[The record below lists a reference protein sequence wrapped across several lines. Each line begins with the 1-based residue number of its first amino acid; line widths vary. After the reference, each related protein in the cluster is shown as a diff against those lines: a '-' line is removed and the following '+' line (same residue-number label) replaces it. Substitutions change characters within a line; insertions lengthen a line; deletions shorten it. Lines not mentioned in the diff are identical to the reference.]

1 MNKKMKYNN
10 QFVMVGKSD
19 EEDSRPFVW
28 KCLDEIGKRVEQ
40 LREDA
45 ARVEAEKKALL
56 SMLQD
61 IQDEKVRNM
70 PEVEVEEIEAMTER
84 LVCRCLTVEIG
95 ILTPRTAE
103 QESALTKV
111 NTIMHEMEH
120 QFNLNIEKS
129 LQRAKAYLNAC
140 LSEPVGAHIDHRF
153 QGMIIECNI
162 DDQKKIRK
170 RLECLVE
177 QYSPGEDMKG

>member
-1 MNKKMKYNN
+1 
-10 QFVMVGKSD
+10 
-19 EEDSRPFVW
+19 
-28 KCLDEIGKRVEQ
+28 
-40 LREDA
+40 
-45 ARVEAEKKALL
+45 
-56 SMLQD
+56 
-61 IQDEKVRNM
+61 
-70 PEVEVEEIEAMTER
+70 MTER

-95 ILTPRTAE
+95 ISTPRTAE

>member
-1 MNKKMKYNN
+1 MKHNN
-10 QFVMVGKSD
+10 QFVMVGTSG

-28 KCLDEIGKRVEQ
+28 KCLDEIGKRVEK

-45 ARVEAEKKALL
+45 VKLEAEKKVLL

-61 IQDEKVRNM
+61 VQDKNSRNM

-84 LVCRCLTVEIG
+84 LICRCLTVDIG
-95 ILTPRTAE
+95 IITPRTEE
-103 QESALTKV
+103 QETALNKV
-111 NTIMHEMEH
+111 NKLMHEIEH
-120 QFNLNIEKS
+120 QFNLDIQKT
-129 LQRAKAYLNAC
+129 LHRAKAYLNAC

-177 QYSPGEDMKG
+177 QYSSSEDLNK

>member
-1 MNKKMKYNN
+1 MKHNN
-10 QFVMVGKSD
+10 QFVMVGTSG

-28 KCLDEIGKRVEQ
+28 KCLDEIGKRVEK

-45 ARVEAEKKALL
+45 VKLEAEKKVLL

-61 IQDEKVRNM
+61 VQDKNSRNM

-84 LVCRCLTVEIG
+84 LICRCLTVDIG
-95 ILTPRTAE
+95 IITPRTEE
-103 QESALTKV
+103 QETALNKV
-111 NTIMHEMEH
+111 NKLMHEIEH
-120 QFNLNIEKS
+120 QFNLDIQKT
-129 LQRAKAYLNAC
+129 LHRAKAYLNAC

-170 RLECLVE
+170 RLELLVE
-177 QYSPGEDMKG
+177 QYSSSEDLNK

>member
-1 MNKKMKYNN
+1 MKHNN
-10 QFVMVGKSD
+10 QFVMVGTSG

-28 KCLDEIGKRVEQ
+28 KCLDEIGKRVEK

-45 ARVEAEKKALL
+45 VKLEAEKKVLL

-61 IQDEKVRNM
+61 VQDKNSRNM

-84 LVCRCLTVEIG
+84 LICRCLTVDIG
-95 ILTPRTAE
+95 IITPRTEE
-103 QESALTKV
+103 QETALNKV
-111 NTIMHEMEH
+111 NKLMHEIEH
-120 QFNLNIEKS
+120 QFNLDIQKT
-129 LQRAKAYLNAC
+129 LHRAKAYLNAC
-140 LSEPVGAHIDHRF
+140 LSEPVGAHIDHCF

-177 QYSPGEDMKG
+177 QYSSSEDLNK

>member
-1 MNKKMKYNN
+1 MEK
-10 QFVMVGKSD
+10 
-19 EEDSRPFVW
+19 
-28 KCLDEIGKRVEQ
+28 

-45 ARVEAEKKALL
+45 VKLEAEKKVLL

-61 IQDEKVRNM
+61 VQDKNNRNM
-70 PEVEVEEIEAMTER
+70 PEVEVEEIEAMAER
-84 LVCRCLTVEIG
+84 LVCRCLTVDIG
-95 ILTPRTAE
+95 IITPRTEE
-103 QESALTKV
+103 QETALNKV
-111 NTIMHEMEH
+111 NKLMHEIEQ
-120 QFNLNIEKS
+120 QFNLDIQKT
-129 LQRAKAYLNAC
+129 LHRAKAYLNAC

-177 QYSPGEDMKG
+177 TYSPSEDLNG

>member
-1 MNKKMKYNN
+1 MKHNN
-10 QFVMVGKSD
+10 QFVMVGTSG

-28 KCLDEIGKRVEQ
+28 KCLDEIGKRVEK

-45 ARVEAEKKALL
+45 VKLEAEKKVLL

-61 IQDEKVRNM
+61 VQDKNNRNM
-70 PEVEVEEIEAMTER
+70 PEVEVEEIEAMAER
-84 LVCRCLTVEIG
+84 LICRCLTVDIG
-95 ILTPRTAE
+95 IITPRTEE
-103 QESALTKV
+103 QETALNKV
-111 NTIMHEMEH
+111 NKLMHDIEH
-120 QFNLNIEKS
+120 QFNLDIQKT
-129 LQRAKAYLNAC
+129 LHRAKSYLNAC

-170 RLECLVE
+170 RLESLVE
-177 QYSPGEDMKG
+177 QYSSSEDLNG

>member
-1 MNKKMKYNN
+1 MKHNN
-10 QFVMVGKSD
+10 QFVMVGTSG

-28 KCLDEIGKRVEQ
+28 KCLDEIGKRVEK

-45 ARVEAEKKALL
+45 VKLEAEKKVLL

-61 IQDEKVRNM
+61 VQVKNSRNM
-70 PEVEVEEIEAMTER
+70 PEVEVEEIEATTER
-84 LVCRCLTVEIG
+84 LICRCLTVDIG
-95 ILTPRTAE
+95 IITPRTEE
-103 QESALTKV
+103 QETALNKV
-111 NTIMHEMEH
+111 NKLMHEIEH
-120 QFNLNIEKS
+120 QFNLDIQKT
-129 LQRAKAYLNAC
+129 LHRAKAYLNAC

-177 QYSPGEDMKG
+177 QYSSSEDLNK

>member
-1 MNKKMKYNN
+1 MKHNN
-10 QFVMVGKSD
+10 QFVMVGTSG

-28 KCLDEIGKRVEQ
+28 KCLDEIGKRVEK

-45 ARVEAEKKALL
+45 VKLEAEKKVLL

-61 IQDEKVRNM
+61 VQDKNSRNM
-70 PEVEVEEIEAMTER
+70 PEVEVEEIEAMAER
-84 LVCRCLTVEIG
+84 LVCRCLTVDIG
-95 ILTPRTAE
+95 IITPRTEE
-103 QESALTKV
+103 QETALNKV
-111 NTIMHEMEH
+111 NKLMHEIEH
-120 QFNLNIEKS
+120 QFNLDIQKT
-129 LQRAKAYLNAC
+129 LHRAKAYLNAC

-153 QGMIIECNI
+153 QGMVIECTI

-177 QYSPGEDMKG
+177 QYSSSEDLNG